1 MKMIKG
7 VGAYDL
13 IPKEDLRRRIEGL
26 KRMMAETGVD
36 FAVIVENVDK
46 FYFTGTMQ
54 PGIFV
59 APLDG
64 DPLLFITK
72 GTERAQIESPFPV
85 TPVKNDREIGEITAR
100 MGVSK
105 GTAGLELD
113 VVSVSFFER
122 LKQLFHF
129 EKARDITPAIK
140 ELRAIKSP
148 FELEQIRKS
157 GGMITR
163 VFEKAKE
170 VIREGIS
177 EIEIDAALV
186 AEGRRLGHQ
195 GYLRMRG
202 LNQEMTTI
210 MVQSGYTGTFATFVD
225 GPITGAGVTPAVPNG
240 SSFKKVEK
248 GIPVTVD
255 YGGGYNGYTTDETRV
270 FVTGELH
277 ERFKKPY
284 EAARTIIE
292 ETLSFGKDGVDT
304 AEIFSRAYERVKKAD
319 LLDYFLGYGEGRV
332 RFIGHGLGLEI
343 NELPIITA
351 EYSRPLKEGMVF
363 AFEPKFVLPP
373 YGAIGIE
380 VDFIV
385 GRDRFERVTN
395 DSIDIVY
402 L

>member
-1 MKMIKG
+1 MMKR

-13 IPKEDLRRRIEGL
+13 IPKGDLKKRIEAL
-26 KRMMAETGVD
+26 KRMMIESEVH
-36 FAVIVENVDK
+36 FAVIMENVDK

-54 PGIFV
+54 PGILV
-59 APLDG
+59 VPVD
-64 DPLLFITK
+64 DEPLLFIRK
-72 GTERAQIESPFPV
+72 GTERAQAESPFPII
-85 TPVKNDREIGEITAR
+85 PIKDDREIGEMISSS
-100 MGVSK
+100 GVSK
-105 GTAGLELD
+105 GVAGFELD
-113 VVSVSFFER
+113 VVSVSSFER
-122 LKQLFHF
+122 LKHVLHV
-129 EKARDITPAIK
+129 ARAKDITPAIK
-140 ELRAIKSP
+140 ELRAVKSS

-157 GGMITR
+157 GAMITR

-170 VIREGIS
+170 VIREGVS

-225 GPITGAGVTPAVPNG
+225 GPIAGAGVTPAVPNG
-240 SSFKKVEK
+240 SSFKIVER
-248 GIPVTVD
+248 GIPITVD

-270 FVTGELH
+270 FVIGELQ

-284 EAARTIIE
+284 ETARTIIE
-292 ETLSFGKDGVDT
+292 EAVAFGKEGVNT
-304 AEIFSRAYERVKKAD
+304 TEIFSRAHETVKKAK
-319 LLDYFLGYGEGRV
+319 LLDYFLGYGEGQV
-332 RFIGHGLGLEI
+332 QFIGHGLGLEI
-343 NELPIITA
+343 NELPVITA
-351 EYSRPLKEGMVF
+351 RHSRILKEGMVF

-385 GRDRFERVTN
+385 KSDRLERVTN
-395 DSIDIVY
+395 DCLDIVY